1 MLLTMKYKISLV
13 GSFGF
18 GKELRDGQTVKTIEY
33 AKLLES
39 VYGAG
44 RINRVDTNGW
54 HRSPLK
60 LLSHV
65 VEACRCSEIVIMLP
79 AQNALRVIPCVAML
93 AKRKGVRFFYAVIG
107 GWLPEFLR
115 GKPVLAK
122 ILQKMDGIWVE
133 TRRMKSALAA
143 SGFSNVHVVPNFKD
157 LAIIGKE
164 ELAPYD
170 SPVLRL
176 CIFSRVQKQKGIT
189 FAAEALAEVNA
200 MFGKRVCLLDIYGP
214 VSEDYRAEFEA
225 ICRKY
230 DAFVSYKGVIDPD
243 RSTTVVKDYFAL
255 LFPTLYPTEGV
266 PGTII
271 DAYSAGVPVIS
282 ARWQNFSEM
291 VDDGTTGYGFEL
303 GNRKDLIGLLTVLC
317 NNPDKINSLK
327 LNCLVKATEFSASKA
342 AGILQKQLEAGSEIR
357 LPQ

>member
-1 MLLTMKYKISLV
+1 MKYKISLV

-18 GKELRDGQTVKTIEY
+18 GKELCDGQTVKTIEY
-33 AKLLES
+33 AKLLERI
-39 VYGAG
+39 YGAE

-54 HRSPLK
+54 CKSPWK
-60 LLSHV
+60 LLSYV

-79 AQNALRVIPCVAML
+79 AHNALRVIPWVVML
-93 AKRKGVRFFYAVIG
+93 FKRKGVRSFYAVIG

-133 TRRMKSALAA
+133 THRMKSALAA
-143 SGFSNVHVVPNFKD
+143 SGFSNVHIVPNFKN
-157 LAIIGKE
+157 LAIIDKE
-164 ELAPYD
+164 VLVPYD

-176 CIFSRVQKQKGIT
+176 CTFSRVQKLKGIT
-189 FAAEALAEVNA
+189 FAAEALAAVNA
-200 MFGKRVCLLDIYGP
+200 LFGKQVYQLDIYGP
-214 VSEDYRAEFEA
+214 VSKDYQAEFEA

-243 RSTTVVKDYFAL
+243 RSTTVIKDYFAL

-282 ARWQNFSEM
+282 SRWQNFSDV
-291 VDDGTTGYGFEL
+291 VDDGVTGYGFEL
-303 GNRKDLIGLLTVLC
+303 GNKKALVELLTMIC

-327 LNCLVKATEFSASKA
+327 QNCLVKAVEFSASKVA
-342 AGILQKQLEAGSEIR
+342 EILQELLNTCSEIR
-357 LPQ
+357 LLQ